1 MMFWNTGAER
11 YLEKAEFG
19 TGETQNNV
27 NPGRGWYHI
36 YTFRVGRP
44 NEEQLRWLPFYEGET
59 LALLRLDISD
69 FRDGVPDPSAAD
81 YVRKIFEVF
90 RAHGKEVIL
99 RFCYDTEGRGLE
111 QEPVRFARVQEHIRY
126 FGALAAEYAGQICV
140 AQGLFVGS
148 WGEMHSSRFLSP
160 EQISDM
166 AELWQ
171 EATEGKVRLAVRRP
185 CQLRMLEEDVRAGLY
200 DDALFGSESDLGTF
214 GSKARGETLWE
225 EAWRREDEIGY
236 LRERCGGIPCGGE
249 AVSGLDS
256 TPEEMI
262 RRLKAMQITYLNS
275 IYDPARLENWKAQ
288 RLASGVTLYDYVGSH
303 LGYCFVVTDV
313 WWRKGQLA
321 VTIANTGFANAC
333 DEISL
338 YLVCGGERQEL
349 PADLTGL
356 APDDSMTM
364 QTAVSGVGRLE
375 LEILRKKDGAV
386 IRFANA
392 GADERF
398 RLGELKEKERGHGWR
413 R

>member
-27 NPGRGWYHI
+27 NPVRGWYHI
-36 YTFRVGRP
+36 YSFRVGRP
-44 NEEQLRWLPFYEGET
+44 DEEQLRWLPFYEGET

-69 FRDGVPDPSAAD
+69 FRDGVPDSSAAE

-90 RAHGKEVIL
+90 RAHGREVIL

-111 QEPVRFARVQEHIRY
+111 REPVRFARVQEHIRY

-185 CQLRMLEEDVRAGLY
+185 CQLRMLEDVRAGLY

-225 EAWRREDEIGY
+225 EAWRWEDEIGY

-256 TPEEMI
+256 TPEETI
-262 RRLKAMQITYLNS
+262 SRLKAMQITYLNS
-275 IYDPARLENWKAQ
+275 IYDPARLEDWKAQ
-288 RLASGVTLYDYVGSH
+288 RLAAGETLYDYVGSH

-313 WWRKGQLA
+313 RWKKGQLA
-321 VTIANTGFANAC
+321 VTIANTGFANVC
-333 DEISL
+333 DELVL
-338 YLVCGGERQEL
+338 YLVFGGERQEL
-349 PADLTGL
+349 PADLTEL

>member
-1 MMFWNTGAER
+1 MMFWNGAER
-11 YLEKAEFG
+11 YLEKAEPG
-19 TGETQNNV
+19 TGEARNNV

-36 YTFRVGRP
+36 YTFRIGRP
-44 NEEQLRWLPFYEGET
+44 DEEQLRWLPFYEGET

-69 FRDGVPDPSAAD
+69 FRDEEPDPAAVA
-81 YVRKIFEVF
+81 YVRRIFEVF
-90 RAHGKEVIL
+90 GAHGREVIL

-111 QEPVRFARVQEHIRY
+111 REPVRFSRVQEHIRC

-200 DDALFGSESDLGTF
+200 DDALFGSETDLGTF

-249 AVSGLDS
+249 AVAGLDS
-256 TPEEMI
+256 TPEETI
-262 RRLKAMQITYLNS
+262 RRLKAMRITYLNS
-275 IYDPARLENWKAQ
+275 IYDPARLESWKAQ
-288 RLASGVTLYDYVGSH
+288 RLASGEMLYDYVGSH
-303 LGYCFVVTDV
+303 LGYCFVVTDAR
-313 WWRKGQLA
+313 WKKGQLA
-321 VTIANTGFANAC
+321 VTIANTGFANVC
-333 DEISL
+333 DELSL
-338 YLVCGGERQEL
+338 YLVCGGRRQEL

-356 APDDSMTM
+356 APDDSMTV

-375 LEILRKKDGAV
+375 LEILRKRDGAA
-386 IRFANA
+386 IRFANV
-392 GADERF
+392 GADERL

-413 R
+413 I

>member
-69 FRDGVPDPSAAD
+69 FRDGVPDSSAAD

-111 QEPVRFARVQEHIRY
+111 REPVRFALVQEHIRY

-171 EATEGKVRLAVRRP
+171 EATEGKVRIAVRRP

-256 TPEEMI
+256 TPEETI

-288 RLASGVTLYDYVGSH
+288 RLASGVTLYDYVGSN

>member
-1 MMFWNTGAER
+1 MFWNGAER
-11 YLEKAEFG
+11 YLEKAEPG
-19 TGETQNNV
+19 TGEARNNV

-36 YTFRVGRP
+36 YTFRIGRP
-44 NEEQLRWLPFYEGET
+44 DEEQLRWLPFYEGET

-69 FRDGVPDPSAAD
+69 FRDEEPDPAAVA
-81 YVRKIFEVF
+81 YVRRIFEVF
-90 RAHGKEVIL
+90 GAHGREVIL

-111 QEPVRFARVQEHIRY
+111 REPVRFSRVQEHIRC

-148 WGEMHSSRFLSP
+148 WGEMHSSRYLSP

-171 EATEGKVRLAVRRP
+171 ETTEGKVRLAVRRP

-256 TPEEMI
+256 TPEETI
-262 RRLKAMQITYLNS
+262 KRLKAMQITYLNS
-275 IYDPARLENWKAQ
+275 IYDPARLEGWKAQ
-288 RLASGVTLYDYVGSH
+288 RLASGGTLYDYVGSH

-313 WWRKGQLA
+313 RWKKGQLA
-321 VTIANTGFANAC
+321 VTIANTGFANTC
-333 DEISL
+333 DEMSL

-349 PADLTGL
+349 PVDLTGL
-356 APDDSMTM
+356 APDDCTTV
-364 QTAVSGVGRLE
+364 QAAVSGMGRLE

-392 GADERF
+392 GAGESF
-398 RLGELKEKERGHGWR
+398 CLGELKEKERGHGWR